1 MQYYKFNI
9 GELMDAAINKSKKF
23 HKCDNQINSEVILNL
38 FPITFYNPAMEIL
51 YSELN
56 VRIYDNGGEN
66 KKNFLV
72 KYQELIKL
80 NQNGDKQITNHYIK
94 LINLMYERLQ
104 DFNLKKTP
112 LINGSI
118 CKVFN

>member
-1 MQYYKFNI
+1 
-9 GELMDAAINKSKKF
+9 MDAAINKSKKF

-72 KYQELIKL
+72 KHQELIKL
-80 NQNGDKQITNHYIK
+80 NQNGDKQITNHYK
-94 LINLMYERLQ
+94 ELINLMYERLQ

>member
-1 MQYYKFNI
+1 MA
-9 GELMDAAINKSKKF
+9 GDV
-23 HKCDNQINSEVILNL
+23 NSLEGKII
-38 FPITFYNPAMEIL
+38 FSIQ
-51 YSELN
+51 
-56 VRIYDNGGEN
+56 N

-80 NQNGDKQITNHYIK
+80 NENSDKQITNHYIE
-94 LINLMYERLQ
+94 LINLTYERLQ

-112 LINGSI
+112 LINGNI